1 MREIYRLFGDDKPI
15 SYHDPSFPFFFD
27 TGFRAGLPASARIQ
41 PWYEISLTPAEAT
54 IDLVGGSATLRVLVA
69 SGEVIVQKGV
79 PRAGFLNGLIF
90 LRENPGRR

>member
-1 MREIYRLFGDDKPI
+1 MREIYLLFGDDKPI
-15 SYHDPSFPFFFD
+15 PCHDASFPFFSD
-27 TGFRAGLPASARIQ
+27 TGLRAGLPASARIQ